1 VRIDLTGR
9 TAIVTASTKGIGLAT
24 AKGFAAAG
32 ANVVINGRNQAGV
45 DAALA
50 ELRAGGGD
58 ARGVAADL
66 STLAGAK
73 VLMDAVP
80 RADILVNSVFHVAF
94 ADFMDLTDEDWN
106 RTWEPMS

>member
-50 ELRAGGGD
+50 
-58 ARGVAADL
+58 ARGVA
-66 STLAGAK
+66 
-73 VLMDAVP
+73 M
-80 RADILVNSVFHVAF
+80 RAAWRPISA
-94 ADFMDLTDEDWN
+94 
-106 RTWEPMS
+106 RSPGRRY